1 MADNLFFSRDTKVV
15 IGDGTSY
22 WELPVLDGY
31 SFSQAT
37 NTSEITLNEMET
49 AAGVSRRGRRMFND
63 SFAPAE
69 WSFST
74 YMRPYQSSGTK
85 EGSDGNSDGA
95 SAQVHAVEEALWA
108 ALVGS
113 QTYTAGTNSANSDFS
128 GSNGVQLAAS
138 TMEIDFAGSNS
149 SNLGELQIWFLMGQ
163 GTAANGTHLA
173 YKLDGAVVNS
183 ATINF
188 EIDGI
193 ATIEWSGF
201 AKLITEETATSFP
214 TATVTDGAGSTSNFI
229 RNRLTSLS
237 MSSSVGAHALTLTGG
252 SISFENNI
260 TFLTPETLG
269 VINTPLG
276 AVAGTRNI
284 SGNFTCYLS
293 NTDNA
298 GAELYATLVEDT
310 TNITNSHKLTF
321 SVGGSTN
328 PKVGIELPTCH
339 LEIPTHSIEDIIS
352 LDVNF
357 HALPSTV
364 GGADEATITYSA
376 G

>member
-1 MADNLFFSRDTKVV
+1 
-15 IGDGTSY
+15 
-22 WELPVLDGY
+22 
-31 SFSQAT
+31 
-37 NTSEITLNEMET
+37 
-49 AAGVSRRGRRMFND
+49 
-63 SFAPAE
+63 
-69 WSFST
+69 
-74 YMRPYQSSGTK
+74 
-85 EGSDGNSDGA
+85 
-95 SAQVHAVEEALWA
+95 
-108 ALVGS
+108 
-113 QTYTAGTNSANSDFS
+113 
-128 GSNGVQLAAS
+128 
-138 TMEIDFAGSNS
+138 
-149 SNLGELQIWFLMGQ
+149 MGQ
-163 GTAANGTHLA
+163 GTAADASHLA

-183 ATINF
+183 ATVNF

-214 TATVTDGAGSTSNFI
+214 TATVSDGADSTSNFI

-237 MSSSVGAHALTLTGG
+237 MSSGAGTHALTLTGG
-252 SISFENNI
+252 SISFENNV

-321 SVGGSTN
+321 SVGGSSN

-364 GGADEATITYSA
+364 AGADEATITYGA